1 MKLCGIPSIYMV
13 GALSGL
19 IKIMASIFF
28 ALVVFNNQQ
37 HLRGQIRLFSR
48 FFGFL
53 RTGCVAAARG
63 APGRAASRVVNSRV

>member
-37 HLRGQIRLFSR
+37 HLRGQIRLFSIEIFR
-48 FFGFL
+48 IFENRVCRRG
-53 RTGCVAAARG
+53 ARG
-63 APGRAASRVVNSRV
+63 AGSRRVARRE